1 MSSSLWIRIV
11 HTAGGDGGERGGDG
25 GGGGDRSGDDD
36 PFPPPAASGNEG
48 VSDRTRQQGCILETW
63 HLPFGDVARHEPMV
77 LPDLRYLTYQRMHS
91 LAHSYAP
98 RA

>member
-25 GGGGDRSGDDD
+25 GGGGDRSSDDD
-36 PFPPPAASGNEG
+36 PFPSPAASENEG
-48 VSDRTRQQGCILETW
+48 AQQTRQQGCILETW